1 MPGDMLTMRLNGHY
15 LELYDSIDELPFAR
29 FQEYNRAVL
38 IDSGLGSDFAA
49 IDRHITQARRYN
61 AAGEKQHAEQALLNM
76 REAVNMVLEKVS
88 PESRAFVCLIRRMNG
103 NEVTD
108 LSDDNVTAII
118 RDLSRAGLTV
128 GKLRGAMERIKKN
141 WTESWRHF
149 SRTWQIRP
157 RRKNTTQP

>member
-61 AAGEKQHAEQALLNM
+61 AAGKSNT
-76 REAVNMVLEKVS
+76 
-88 PESRAFVCLIRRMNG
+88 PSR
-103 NEVTD
+103 
-108 LSDDNVTAII
+108 
-118 RDLSRAGLTV
+118 
-128 GKLRGAMERIKKN
+128 
-141 WTESWRHF
+141 
-149 SRTWQIRP
+149 P
-157 RRKNTTQP
+157 Y